1 MNNID
6 SFKTP
11 SEFSFYIEKTA
22 NDLNIN
28 YIDALLQYCEQHNL
42 EATDINKYINSSL
55 KDKLLEDFQNLNYF
69 PKEPI
74 LNI

>member
-1 MNNID
+1 MNDID
-6 SFKTP
+6 SFKSP
-11 SEFSFYIEKTA
+11 GDFSFYIEKTA

-28 YIDALLQYCEQHNL
+28 YIDALLQYCEQHML
-42 EATDINKYINSSL
+42 EASDVNKYINASL
-55 KDKLLEDFQNLNYF
+55 KDKLLTDFQNLNYI